1 MKLLLLEEF
10 DYSPNREY
18 GLTKEKEKIIRN
30 EIVTFITYFGV
41 ILNVNRRTI
50 SKAIL
55 IFHRY
60 SKAVPYR
67 KFDRFKYAATCIFL
81 TAKLDNCPR

>member
-1 MKLLLLEEF
+1 MWVE
-10 DYSPNREY
+10 P
-18 GLTKEKEKIIRN
+18 
-30 EIVTFITYFGV
+30 
-41 ILNVNRRTI
+41 I

-81 TAKLDNCPR
+81 TAKLDNSPR